1 MSMER
6 SRSERE
12 ARRWSLESGGS
23 VVVRVWEDDGGA
35 GGILKVGED
44 GESVDMGRMQEVR
57 KAGTDLVL

>member
-1 MSMER
+1 M
-6 SRSERE
+6 
-12 ARRWSLESGGS
+12 
-23 VVVRVWEDDGGA
+23 VVRVWEDDGGA

>member
-1 MSMER
+1 M

-23 VVVRVWEDDGGA
+23 VVVRVWEDDVGGA
-35 GGILKVGED
+35 GGILRDGHEGERAD
-44 GESVDMGRMQEVR
+44 RGRMQEVR